1 MDWNKVR
8 EERKKKQ
15 SPEVTTSTTR
25 NIDWNSVRAKRHAQ
39 DVALLKQNYPSTI
52 KQLENDASEVSRYQF
67 NKNNWWNESKNR
79 EYSSKSKD
87 NTKKI
92 ENILRVLKNDNQL
105 DELTNT
111 SLNKMKTQFETVSG
125 ALDEE
130 RDYFSQWEN
139 EDSFN
144 YAKAQDEK
152 KKRYSAMTDEE
163 LDAEIEK
170 NKEGNKWYNKVI
182 DKVAEIGSYIPT
194 TDANTPISTITKQ
207 QQAQKTVRG
216 AVEQSKTESLE
227 KDSNIALLQKE
238 KNNRVLKEFEKLPD
252 DVKNLLKGYV
262 EADRKTDETNIG
274 NIGASLANA
283 LTGQQGG
290 SNAYN
295 TQNAT
300 AKSEAEEYAR
310 LLNEK
315 GVDWT
320 KYVEPLRIASD
331 EGYYANSRKE
341 NKEFAK
347 EHPFMASAVSVLESP
362 VKALGTLEM
371 LESAVDGSSNQLNY
385 NSPYFIGNRLVN
397 DTREQVMINNNWV
410 VDANSDNPLKRKDWF
425 DMFYGMAMSS
435 GDSLVGMAMSGP
447 VNASKVIKAVT
458 SSITNEAMGETS
470 GGAGILGL
478 QAATDTAIET
488 AENGGSKW
496 DALVTGTIAG
506 VNEALFEKI
515 SIGNLKSMAT
525 KDALNYFS
533 KNGVKTIVANLAK
546 SAGINATEEMCTEAA
561 NIVTD
566 YLINGGTSSF
576 VENYN
581 AGLAQG
587 LSEAEAK
594 KQAYTAMVSQIGEA
608 GVSGALQGLLFGGVG
623 SATAVGSQRAEER
636 SVGKQYNNTEY
647 MELRE
652 KAQELGVDVDKYRY
666 GNNVKV
672 GRLETVVTDR
682 GLERAKAE
690 LVKNAESYGIDVS
703 KYLSG
708 KKQTLSDENFVA
720 LQDAY
725 NERFKEIE
733 KEVSEQTDLIWR
745 NAFKEQ
751 LVMMGET
758 SDKASILA
766 GKAVRVINGD
776 TSNGVILSGNAEKLL
791 REYESGNPR
800 WVELANEK
808 IVKAR
813 VETEN
818 KYITRLEDKIKL
830 EDELK
835 AVKEAS
841 AKVEGSKI
849 TTEDIIKEE
858 SATLDDKRKD
868 VFNKTWDSVVSAS
881 AGDNYVTW
889 FNEVFNA
896 GLKGRGTFE
905 AYDKLVSYMH
915 YDTTESWRRDVYN
928 AGLQTRFYTPGLHRH
943 DNYGE
948 GLSKVQKAQLDVLDA
963 VGKRYDIAII
973 TVNDQENVNGW
984 YKKGSNRII
993 VSIDAEGDLLLKTAG
1008 HELYHYIEEWSP
1020 EGAKELKEVVL
1031 DNLSK
1036 TEKWNYE
1043 AELSRYAK
1051 LYGLDKVADRE
1062 AIESEIAAD
1071 CMFDVLSNEKFV
1083 DSLVKTNETL
1093 AQKILSFFKDFL
1105 KEIKNML
1112 NNFHNSSQL
1121 EALREYRV
1129 LVEQINDYFSYY
1141 LGVASE
1147 NAEKV
1152 KNAELQ
1158 STAENSEQKNNTTE
1172 NSGVKYSLK
1181 QYSEHQIENWKSS
1194 DKIIVYEN
1202 SKQLKEFIKDS
1213 QKGIGLS
1220 RKMYFGYISS
1230 ELANE
1235 IRDVTGV
1242 DVSNYNCT
1250 LRASEIRK
1258 ILKKHGDETSENKR
1272 GQRAVTSADFEL
1284 IPEVIQN
1291 PDNIALSEKLFE
1303 GKPVIEFSKVIDGK
1317 IVVSAYVSKKHL
1329 DLTVQS
1335 MYAGIK
1341 KGNLATVAGEQ
1352 APADTPEAN
1361 VGTVSTN
1368 IISDKV
1374 EKINQKSE
1382 KSVKSLKL
1390 SADAKKVL
1398 EENPELKSAFLYLQ
1412 SQFKLV
1418 KDYVPSEEQLMSYAK
1433 QLKKQTSTTIDVYEL
1448 KNDLRDIYTVLQSMT
1463 DSRGLEYASGAT
1475 IKLANKILENSKI
1488 LDDENLS
1495 KQEMRKQLNS
1505 TLKGQQF
1512 RLTEG
1517 IKQEINSR
1525 YGSWQEFVKKSHGVS
1540 MHFSKDAKYTLESEW
1555 EALCSELPDLL
1566 DASINEKDQV
1576 FALIEAYEATGVDYG
1591 LHDEYQFNSQL
1602 QYIATEIL
1610 ESIEQIPSEDTFRA
1624 VIEDRHAREMNE
1636 LKEETDKT
1644 IKALKKKHQ
1653 DNLINKSD
1661 YWRKEIKKK
1670 AEQKRMTENRN
1681 KIEKQLVRLAGMLAK
1696 GTKNR
1701 HVPIQLIESVKELCE
1716 MFVLRNSKQTKLSE
1730 LLGKVEANYDALV
1743 ESDDYT
1749 FRNAFSNEVAEL
1761 ITQLNKDVG
1770 NKNVNSMTADELEQ
1784 VNEVVRAI
1792 AQKVSRSN
1800 QLFIEGRKETATETA
1815 LKVIDELTHQKTE
1828 YAFKR
1833 EKLNDFLNAATE
1845 TGERFGWKLLK
1856 PVYAFRLIGSDT
1868 LIELEKNLRKGEDVW
1883 AVDLSEAKERF
1894 TKLAEEYHHNNWKE
1908 EKVSVNLFQGEVT
1921 FSIQQLM
1928 FLYCAFQRKQFVP
1941 HLLNGGFAFEKEYVA
1956 EKVPELDAQGKE
1968 KRDKNGKVKK
1978 YKRYVRGG
1986 TVRLHQD
1993 DFEAIKKALT
2003 AEQRAYADSMRDYLS
2018 FDLAEK
2024 GNAVTRRLY
2033 DTNRFVEDKYFP
2045 IKAAT
2050 EYLRTDTKDVSEKS
2064 ILGMGINKELQE
2076 MADNPV
2082 LLRDFDTVWAEH
2094 VQQMAT
2100 YHAFALR
2107 IDDFNKVYNYGT
2119 KNTVAEVNSVKA
2131 KLKAAWGKE
2140 AVNYVETF
2148 LKDVNGRLRVDDGGN
2163 FLTKGISNFK
2173 KASVLASA
2181 SVIIQQ
2187 PSAIIRAMA
2196 EVNIKYFGIKP
2207 SYKEYKEMMQYAP
2220 VTRIKEMGFFD
2231 TGIGPST
2238 VNWLLEPTYE
2248 KDEIIKGLLNDGD
2261 YRKKAYDKVVTFG
2274 PEIMDKLTWIQIWKA
2289 VKKEQQANNPSLEGE
2304 ELLKKTAERFTEVIE
2319 LTQVYDSVFS
2329 KSEIMRSKDTGAKM
2343 ATAFMAEPTV
2353 SLNMYVDAVVQGKRT
2368 SKRKMARIITC
2379 VVFSSLL
2386 NAILKSMVAASRD
2399 DDEKKTQLEKY
2410 ISAVLSNWVND
2421 VLPWNMVPIARDV
2434 ASIFNGYDVERSDMS
2449 VITSLYNVL
2458 LSCLDDEK
2466 STGTK
2471 FIDVAGAVAA
2481 LFGVPLK
2488 NVVRDIRAGMNLWNR
2503 IWNTEKDIFDLEWAA
2518 ISLGFA
2524 RNFNSNIIVKL
2535 IKGGEKKNSDYMY
2548 EAVKKQYME
2557 RYSYLVKELGSP
2569 EAVHKA
2575 MMQGL
2580 KDNDSRVL
2588 EAAQYRLKGDSVS
2601 YGATIKEMVSDNF
2614 PEKQVVAAVNSVY
2627 KDITEE
2633 TEEESPEKEKS
2644 IYNSVDL
2651 YNAVNSGTNYA
2662 EIIDD
2667 MIEVEMANG
2676 KTEEQAENTVRD
2688 RVNDYWKEEFLN
2700 ASESEQE
2707 VIRDKLD
2714 KTGLYEDVEETTN
2727 NWLKAVL
2734 LERYDEA
2741 TSYSQRKM
2749 IENQLYAL
2757 GVYKDRNSLK
2767 AALKRRTEDDSE
2779 EK

>member
-15 SPEVTTSTTR
+15 SPEVTTSNTR
-25 NIDWNSVRAKRHAQ
+25 NIDWSSVRAKRHAQ

-52 KQLENDASEVSRYQF
+52 KQLENDASEISRYQF

-139 EDSFN
+139 ESAFN

-227 KDSNIALLQKE
+227 KDSNIALLQQE
-238 KNNRVLKEFEKLPD
+238 KNNRVLKEFETLPT

-262 EADRKTDETNIG
+262 KADRKTDEANIG
-274 NIGASLANA
+274 NIGTSLASA
-283 LTGQQGG
+283 LTGQQSG

-385 NSPYFIGNRLVN
+385 NSPYFVGNRMSEDIRN
-397 DTREQVMINNNWV
+397 TVMENHDWV
-410 VDANSDNPLKRKDWF
+410 ADKDSDNYFKNKDWF
-425 DMFYGMAMSS
+425 DTFYGLAMSS
-435 GDSLVGMAMSGP
+435 GDTLLNTA
-447 VNASKVIKAVT
+447 I
-458 SSITNEAMGETS
+458 
-470 GGAGILGL
+470 GGGVPGVAGAILGVE
-478 QAATDTAIET
+478 AATDTAIET

-581 AGLAQG
+581 AGLAEG

-608 GVSGALQGLLFGGVG
+608 GVSGALQGLLFGGLG

-652 KAQELGVDVDKYRY
+652 KAHELGVDVDKYRY

-672 GRLETVVTDR
+672 GRLETVVADK

-690 LVKNAESYGIDVS
+690 LVKNAESYGIEVS

-766 GKAVRVINGD
+766 GKAVRVINKD
-776 TSNGVILSGNAEKLL
+776 TSNGVITDKNTQKLL
-791 REYESGNPR
+791 NEYKSGNPL

-808 IVKAR
+808 IVEAR

-849 TTEDIIKEE
+849 TTEGIIKEE

-896 GLKGRGTFE
+896 GLKGKGTFE

-1020 EGAKELKEVVL
+1020 EGAKDLKEVVL

-1043 AELSRYAK
+1043 SELSRYAK

-1062 AIESEIAAD
+1062 AIESEIVAD
-1071 CMFDVLSNEKFV
+1071 CMFDVLSNEKIV
-1083 DSLVKTNETL
+1083 ESLVKTNETL
-1093 AQKILSFFKDFL
+1093 AQKIVNFFKDFL

-1121 EALREYRV
+1121 EALREYKV

-1141 LGVASE
+1141 LGVASD

-1158 STAENSEQKNNTTE
+1158 STAENSEQKNNITE
-1172 NSGVKYSLK
+1172 NSDVKYSFKSIDLENVSKKYGITNLK
-1181 QYSEHQIENWKSS
+1181 DYIQVQKKVIEKLTETGFLNQNGTKLITNKATGIDIVINKSGI
-1194 DKIIVYEN
+1194 KETFGKGKRYEF
-1202 SKQLKEFIKDS
+1202 Q
-1213 QKGIGLS
+1213 S
-1220 RKMYFGYISS
+1220 R
-1230 ELANE
+1230 EN
-1235 IRDVTGV
+1235 
-1242 DVSNYNCT
+1242 
-1250 LRASEIRK
+1250 K
-1258 ILKKHGDETSENKR
+1258 ILK
-1272 GQRAVTSADFEL
+1272 
-1284 IPEVIQN
+1284 
-1291 PDNIALSEKLFE
+1291 
-1303 GKPVIEFSKVIDGK
+1303 
-1317 IVVSAYVSKKHL
+1317 
-1329 DLTVQS
+1329 
-1335 MYAGIK
+1335 
-1341 KGNLATVAGEQ
+1341 LATVEFLDEVIENAVVYGKSENYHNK
-1352 APADTPEAN
+1352 D
-1361 VGTVSTN
+1361 S
-1368 IISDKV
+1368 KV
-1374 EKINQKSE
+1374 EYLYLKYDVMINGKRYTIAADVRMSPDKNKFWLHRIYDATKENQQSFGEAKNNTLNHPYLTIADKAIKSQNYSNVNENEEKSEKTDVENE

-1418 KDYVPSEEQLMSYAK
+1418 KDYVPSEEQLMNYAK

-1505 TLKGQQF
+1505 ALKGQQF

-1517 IKQEINSR
+1517 IKQEIISR
-1525 YGSWQEFVKKSHGVS
+1525 YGSWQEFVKKSLGVS

-1555 EALCSELPDLL
+1555 EALCGELPDLL
-1566 DASINEKDQV
+1566 DVTTNEKDQV
-1576 FALIEAYEATGVDYG
+1576 FALVEAYEATEIDYG
-1591 LHDEYQFNSQL
+1591 LHDETQFNSQL

-1610 ESIEQIPSEDTFRA
+1610 EAIEQIPSEDTFRA
-1624 VIEDRHAREMNE
+1624 VIEDRHVREMNE

-1749 FRNAFSNEVAEL
+1749 FRNAFSNEVAKL
-1761 ITQLNKDVG
+1761 IIQLNKDIG
-1770 NKNVNSMTADELEQ
+1770 NKSVNSMTADELEQ

-1856 PVYAFRLIGSDT
+1856 PAYAFRLIGSDT

-1908 EKVSVNLFQGEVT
+1908 EKVSVQLFQGEVT

-1928 FLYCAFQRKQFVP
+1928 SLYCAFQRKQYVP

-1968 KRDKNGKVKK
+1968 KRDKNGKVLKF
-1978 YKRYVRGG
+1978 KRYVRGG
-1986 TVRLHQD
+1986 TVRLHED

-2003 AEQRAYADSMRDYLS
+2003 ADQRAYADSMRDYLS

-2033 DTNRFVEDKYFP
+2033 DTNRFIEEKYFP

-2050 EYLRTDTKDVSEKS
+2050 TYLRTESKDVGEKS
-2064 ILGMGINKELQE
+2064 ILGMGMTKDLQE

-2148 LKDVNGRLRVDDGGN
+2148 LKDVNGRLRVDDGGS
-2163 FLTKGISNFK
+2163 FLTRGISQFK

-2181 SVIIQQ
+2181 SVVIQQ

-2196 EVNIKYFGIKP
+2196 EVDSKYFLQKP
-2207 SYKEYKEMMQYAP
+2207 SFKEYEEMQKYAP
-2220 VTRIKEMGFFD
+2220 VSQIKAMGFFD

-2238 VNWLLEPTYE
+2238 VNWLLEPTYNKE
-2248 KDEIIKGLLNDGD
+2248 EIIKGLLHDGD

-2274 PEIMDKLTWIQIWKA
+2274 PEIMDELTWVQIWKA
-2289 VKKEQQANNPSLEGE
+2289 VKKEQQALNKNLQGE

-2343 ATAFMAEPTV
+2343 LTAFMAEPTV

-2368 SKRKMARIITC
+2368 SKKKATRII
-2379 VVFSSLL
+2379 FSVIGSALL
-2386 NAILKSMVAASRD
+2386 NAVLKSIISTMRD
-2399 DDEKKTQLEKY
+2399 DDEKKSIPEKY
-2410 ISAVLSNWVND
+2410 ISAVISNWVND
-2421 VLPWNMVPIARDV
+2421 ILPWNMVPVLRDV
-2434 ASIFNGYDVERSDMS
+2434 SSIFNGYDVERSDMS
-2449 VITSLYNVL
+2449 VIADFAQVIESLTS
-2458 LSCLDDEK
+2458 DEK
-2466 STGTK
+2466 SAGTK
-2471 FIDVAGAVAA
+2471 FIDFAGALSA
-2481 LFGVPLK
+2481 LFGFPLK
-2488 NVVRDIRAGMNLWNR
+2488 NIVRDIRAVMNTYNQ
-2503 IWNTEKDIFDLEWAA
+2503 IFNTEGAFDLEWAA
-2518 ISLGFA
+2518 IGLGFKRDA
-2524 RNFNSNIIVKL
+2524 YSNIIYRT

-2548 EAVKKQYME
+2548 EAVKKQDMKT
-2557 RYSYLVKELGSP
+2557 YSYLVKELGSP

-2601 YGATIKEMVSDNF
+2601 FGATIKEMVSDNF

-2627 KDITEE
+2627 NQLTEE
-2633 TEEESPEKEKS
+2633 TTEESVEKEKS

-2676 KTEEQAENTVRD
+2676 KTEEQAENTVRN

-2741 TSYSQRKM
+2741 SSYSQRKM

-2757 GVYKDRNSLK
+2757 GVYKDRASLK
-2767 AALKRRTEDDSE
+2767 AALKRRTADDSE